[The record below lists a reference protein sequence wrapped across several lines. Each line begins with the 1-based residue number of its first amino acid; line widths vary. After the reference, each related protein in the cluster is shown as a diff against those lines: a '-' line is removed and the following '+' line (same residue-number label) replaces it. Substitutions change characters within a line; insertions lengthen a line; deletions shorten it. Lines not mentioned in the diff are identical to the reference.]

1 MRIENWELSHWPD
14 QPARVVS
21 SYNIYMQKISIV
33 GVPMDLGA
41 DRRGVDMGPSAL
53 RYANLNEKLVALGY
67 EVQDLG
73 DLGVI
78 IPETR
83 HFGDPHAKYL
93 REIADACIHLAN
105 LALKIRLDDRTPLVL
120 GGDHSIAVGTVSG
133 VAESFR
139 REGKKIGLM
148 WFDAHADF
156 NTPEISPSGNVH
168 GMPMAAIMG
177 YGPPELTQIFG
188 FSPKIAPEHAVMI
201 GIREV
206 DAAERELVKKSGVR
220 VFTMKEIDRRGIG
233 AVMDEAISVVTR
245 ETDGFAVT
253 LDADFLDPY
262 ESPGVATPVRGGADY
277 REAHLAMEMI
287 ADTKKMVSFEITEIN
302 PILDVQNKTA
312 QFGTELILSAF
323 GKQIL

>member
-1 MRIENWELSHWPD
+1 
-14 QPARVVS
+14 
-21 SYNIYMQKISIV
+21 
-33 GVPMDLGA
+33 MDLGA

-53 RYANLNEKLVALGY
+53 RYADLNERLQALGHD
-67 EVQDLG
+67 VHDMG
-73 DLGVI
+73 DLDVI

-83 HFGDPHAKYL
+83 HFGDPKAKYL
-93 REIADACIHLAN
+93 KEIADACTQLAN
-105 LALKIRLDDRTPLVL
+105 LVLQIRLEGRIPLVL

-133 VAESFR
+133 VSECFR
-139 REGKKIGLM
+139 RSGKKIGLI

-156 NTPEISPSGNVH
+156 NTPDISPSGNVH

-177 YGPPELTQIFG
+177 YGPVELTQIFG
-188 FSPKIAPEHAVMI
+188 FSPKILPEHAVQI

-206 DAAERELVKKSGVR
+206 DPQERELVKKSGIC

-233 AVMDEAISVVTR
+233 AVMDEAVSIVNR
-245 ETDGFAVT
+245 NTDGFAVT

-312 QFGTELILSAF
+312 HFGMELILSAF

>member
-1 MRIENWELSHWPD
+1 
-14 QPARVVS
+14 
-21 SYNIYMQKISIV
+21 MQKISII

-53 RYANLNEKLVALGY
+53 RYADLNEKLQALGH
-67 EVQDLG
+67 EVEDLG
-73 DLGVI
+73 DLDVI

-83 HFGDPHAKYL
+83 HFGDPNAKYL
-93 REIADACIHLAN
+93 KEIADACTQLASIV
-105 LALKIRLDDRTPLVL
+105 LRIRQEGRTPLVL
-120 GGDHSIAVGTVSG
+120 GGDHSIAVGSVSG

-139 REGKKIGLM
+139 EVGKKIGLI

-188 FSPKIAPEHAVMI
+188 FSPKILPQHAVQI

-206 DAAERELVKKSGVR
+206 DPEERELVKRSGVR
-220 VFTMKEIDRRGIG
+220 VFTMKEIDHRGIG
-233 AVMDEAISVVTR
+233 AVMDEAISVVTKG
-245 ETDGFAVT
+245 TDGFAVT

-277 REAHLAMEMI
+277 RESHLAMEMI

-302 PILDVQNKTA
+302 PILDVHNKTA
-312 QFGTELILSAF
+312 QFGMELILSAF

>member
-1 MRIENWELSHWPD
+1 MS
-14 QPARVVS
+14 
-21 SYNIYMQKISIV
+21 KISIV

-53 RYANLNEKLVALGY
+53 RYADLNERLQALGY
-67 EVQDLG
+67 DVEDLG
-73 DLGVI
+73 DLDVI

-93 REIADACIHLAN
+93 KEIADACVHLAN
-105 LALKIRLDDRTPLVL
+105 LVLEIHTNQRTPIVL

-133 VAESFR
+133 MAESFR
-139 REGKKIGLM
+139 RQKRKIGLM

-156 NTPEISPSGNVH
+156 NTPQISPSGNVH

-177 YGPPELTQIFG
+177 YGPIELTHVFG
-188 FSPKIAPEHAVMI
+188 FAPKIQPQHAVMI

-206 DAAERELVKKSGVR
+206 DPQERELVKKSGVR

-233 AVMDEAISVVTR
+233 SVMDEALSIVTKD
-245 ETDGFAVT
+245 TDGFSVT

-277 REAHLAMEMI
+277 REAHLAMEMV
-287 ADTKKMVSFEITEIN
+287 ADTKKMVSFEIAEIN
-302 PILDVQNKTA
+302 PILDVHNKTA
-312 QFGTELILSAF
+312 HFGMELILSAF
-323 GKQIL
+323 GKEIL

>member
-1 MRIENWELSHWPD
+1 
-14 QPARVVS
+14 
-21 SYNIYMQKISIV
+21 MQKVSIV

-53 RYANLNEKLVALGY
+53 RYADLNERLESLGY
-67 EVQDLG
+67 EVEDLG
-73 DLGVI
+73 DLDVI

-83 HFGDPHAKYL
+83 HFGDPRAKYL
-93 REIADACIHLAN
+93 REIADACVHLAN
-105 LALKIRLDDRTPLVL
+105 LVLGIRQRGHTPLVL

-139 REGKKIGLM
+139 RNGKTLGLL

-177 YGPPELTQIFG
+177 YGPAELTKIFG
-188 FSPKIAPEHAVMI
+188 FSPKIQPQHAVQI

-206 DAAERELVKKSGVR
+206 DPAERQLVKDSGIR
-220 VFTMKEIDRRGIG
+220 VFTMKDIDRRGIG
-233 AVMDEAISVVTR
+233 SVMDEALSIVSTS
-245 ETDGFAVT
+245 TDGFAVT

-287 ADTKKMVSFEITEIN
+287 ADTQKMVSFEITEIN

-312 QFGTELILSAF
+312 HFGMELILSAF

>member
-1 MRIENWELSHWPD
+1 
-14 QPARVVS
+14 
-21 SYNIYMQKISIV
+21 MQKISIV
-33 GVPMDLGA
+33 GVPMDLGV

-53 RYANLNEKLVALGY
+53 RYADLNERLQALGHD
-67 EVQDLG
+67 VHDMG
-73 DLGVI
+73 DLDVI

-83 HFGDPHAKYL
+83 HFGDPKAKYL
-93 REIADACIHLAN
+93 KEIADACTQLAN
-105 LALKIRLDDRTPLVL
+105 LVLQIRQEGRTPLVL

-133 VAESFR
+133 VSESFR
-139 REGKKIGLM
+139 RSEKKIGLI

-156 NTPEISPSGNVH
+156 NTPDISPSGNVH

-177 YGPPELTQIFG
+177 YGPVELTHIFG
-188 FSPKIAPEHAVMI
+188 FSPKILPEHAVQI

-206 DAAERELVKKSGVR
+206 DPQERELVKKSGIR

-233 AVMDEAISVVTR
+233 AVMDEAVSIVSR
-245 ETDGFAVT
+245 NTDGFAVT

-302 PILDVQNKTA
+302 PILDVHNKTA
-312 QFGTELILSAF
+312 HFGMELILSAF

>member
-1 MRIENWELSHWPD
+1 
-14 QPARVVS
+14 
-21 SYNIYMQKISIV
+21 MQKISIV

-53 RYANLNEKLVALGY
+53 RYADLNERLQALGH
-67 EVQDLG
+67 EVHDMG
-73 DLGVI
+73 DLDVI

-83 HFGDPHAKYL
+83 HFGDPKAKYL
-93 REIADACIHLAN
+93 KEIADACTHLAN
-105 LALKIRLDDRTPLVL
+105 LVLQIRQEGRTPLVL
-120 GGDHSIAVGTVSG
+120 GGDHSIAIGTVSG
-133 VAESFR
+133 VSECFR
-139 REGKKIGLM
+139 RSGKKIGLI

-177 YGPPELTQIFG
+177 YGPPELARIFG
-188 FSPKIAPEHAVMI
+188 FSPKILPEHAVQI

-206 DAAERELVKKSGVR
+206 DQQERELVKKSGIR

-233 AVMDEAISVVTR
+233 AVMDEALSIVNR
-245 ETDGFAVT
+245 DTDGFAVT

-287 ADTKKMVSFEITEIN
+287 ADTKKMLSFEITEIN

-312 QFGTELILSAF
+312 HFGMELILSAF

>member
-1 MRIENWELSHWPD
+1 MS
-14 QPARVVS
+14 
-21 SYNIYMQKISIV
+21 KISIV

-53 RYANLNEKLVALGY
+53 RYADLNEKLQALGY
-67 EVQDLG
+67 EVDDLG
-73 DLGVI
+73 DLDVI

-83 HFGDPHAKYL
+83 HFGDPQAKYL
-93 REIADACIHLAN
+93 KEIADACTHLAN
-105 LALKIRLDDRTPLVL
+105 LVLEIHTDHRTPIVL
-120 GGDHSIAVGTVSG
+120 GGDHSIAVGTISG
-133 VAESFR
+133 MAESFR
-139 REGKKIGLM
+139 RQNGKIGLM

-156 NTPEISPSGNVH
+156 NTPQISPSGNVH

-177 YGPPELTQIFG
+177 YGPIELTHIFG
-188 FSPKIAPEHAVMI
+188 FSPKIQPERAVMI

-206 DAAERELVKKSGVR
+206 DPQERELVKSSGVR

-233 AVMDEAISVVTR
+233 SVMDEALSIVTKD
-245 ETDGFAVT
+245 TDGFSVT

-277 REAHLAMEMI
+277 REAHLAMEMV
-287 ADTKKMVSFEITEIN
+287 ADTKKMVSFEIAEIN

-312 QFGTELILSAF
+312 HFGMELILSAF

>member
-1 MRIENWELSHWPD
+1 MS
-14 QPARVVS
+14 
-21 SYNIYMQKISIV
+21 KISIV

-41 DRRGVDMGPSAL
+41 DRRGVDMGPSSL
-53 RYANLNEKLVALGY
+53 RYADLNEKLQALGY
-67 EVQDLG
+67 EVDDLG
-73 DLGVI
+73 DLDVI

-93 REIADACIHLAN
+93 KEIADACTHLAN
-105 LALKIRLDDRTPLVL
+105 LVLEIHTDHRTPIVL
-120 GGDHSIAVGTVSG
+120 GGDHSIAVGTISG
-133 VAESFR
+133 MAESFR
-139 REGKKIGLM
+139 RQNGKIGLM

-156 NTPEISPSGNVH
+156 NTPQISPSGNVH

-177 YGPPELTQIFG
+177 YGPIELTRIFG
-188 FSPKIAPEHAVMI
+188 FSPKIQPERAVMI

-206 DAAERELVKKSGVR
+206 DPQERELVKSSGVR

-233 AVMDEAISVVTR
+233 SVMDEALSIVTKD
-245 ETDGFAVT
+245 TDGFSVT

-277 REAHLAMEMI
+277 REAHLAMEMV
-287 ADTKKMVSFEITEIN
+287 ADTKKMVSFEIAEIN
-302 PILDVQNKTA
+302 PILDVHNKTA
-312 QFGTELILSAF
+312 HFGMELILSAF

>member
-1 MRIENWELSHWPD
+1 
-14 QPARVVS
+14 
-21 SYNIYMQKISIV
+21 MQKISII

-53 RYANLNEKLVALGY
+53 RYADLNKKLQDLGY
-67 EVQDLG
+67 EVRDLG
-73 DLGVI
+73 DMDVI
-78 IPETR
+78 IPETH
-83 HFGDPHAKYL
+83 HFGDPRAKYL
-93 REIADACIHLAN
+93 KEISDACNHLAN
-105 LALKIRLDDRTPLVL
+105 LVLEIRQEGRMPLVL

-139 REGKKIGLM
+139 REGKKIGLL

-177 YGPPELTQIFG
+177 YGPMQLTQIFG
-188 FSPKIAPEHAVMI
+188 FSPKIQPEHAVQI

-206 DAAERELVKKSGVR
+206 DPDERQLVKKSGIHI
-220 VFTMKEIDRRGIG
+220 FTMKDIDKRGIG
-233 AVMDEAISVVTR
+233 SVMEEALAIVTKD
-245 ETDGFAVT
+245 TAGFAVT

-287 ADTKKMVSFEITEIN
+287 ADTNKMVSFEITEIN
-302 PILDVQNKTA
+302 PILDVHNKTA
-312 QFGTELILSAF
+312 QFGMELILSAF

>member
-1 MRIENWELSHWPD
+1 
-14 QPARVVS
+14 
-21 SYNIYMQKISIV
+21 MQKISIV
-33 GVPMDLGA
+33 GVPMDLGV

-53 RYANLNEKLVALGY
+53 RYADLNERLQALGHD
-67 EVQDLG
+67 VHDMG
-73 DLGVI
+73 DLDVI

-83 HFGDPHAKYL
+83 HFGDPKAKYL
-93 REIADACIHLAN
+93 KEIADACTQLAN
-105 LALKIRLDDRTPLVL
+105 LVLQIRQEGRTPLVL

-133 VAESFR
+133 VSESFR
-139 REGKKIGLM
+139 RSGKKIGLI

-156 NTPEISPSGNVH
+156 NTPDISPSGNVH

-177 YGPPELTQIFG
+177 YGPVELTHIFG
-188 FSPKIAPEHAVMI
+188 FSPKILPEHAVQI

-206 DAAERELVKKSGVR
+206 DPQERELVKKSGIR

-233 AVMDEAISVVTR
+233 AVMDEAVSIVSR
-245 ETDGFAVT
+245 NTDGFAVT

-302 PILDVQNKTA
+302 PILDVHNKTA
-312 QFGTELILSAF
+312 HFGMELILSAF

>member
-1 MRIENWELSHWPD
+1 
-14 QPARVVS
+14 
-21 SYNIYMQKISIV
+21 MQKISIV

-53 RYANLNEKLVALGY
+53 RYADLNEKLCALGH
-67 EVQDLG
+67 EVEDLG

-83 HFGDPHAKYL
+83 HFGDPKAKYL
-93 REIADACIHLAN
+93 KEIADACTHLAN
-105 LALKIRLDDRTPLVL
+105 LVLEVRRQGRTPLVL
-120 GGDHSIAVGTVSG
+120 GGDHSIAVGPVSG

-139 REGKKIGLM
+139 REGKRIGLL

-156 NTPEISPSGNVH
+156 NIPEISPSGNVH

-177 YGPPELTQIFG
+177 YGPPELSRIFG
-188 FSPKIAPEHAVMI
+188 FSPKIQPEHAVQI

-206 DAAERELVKKSGVR
+206 DPEERELVKKSGIR

-233 AVMDEAISVVTR
+233 AVMDEALSIVTHG
-245 ETDGFAVT
+245 TDGFATT

-312 QFGTELILSAF
+312 HFGMELILSAF

>member
-1 MRIENWELSHWPD
+1 MSG
-14 QPARVVS
+14 
-21 SYNIYMQKISIV
+21 ISIV

-53 RYANLNEKLVALGY
+53 RYADINEKLKNLGY
-67 EVQDLG
+67 DVQDLG
-73 DLGVI
+73 DLDVI
-78 IPETR
+78 IPEVR
-83 HFGDPHAKYL
+83 HFGDPRAKYL
-93 REIADACIHLAN
+93 KEIADACTHLAN
-105 LALKIRLDDRTPLVL
+105 LVLEIHQEGRTPIVL

-133 VAESFR
+133 MAESFR
-139 REGKKIGLM
+139 RRGKKLGLL

-156 NTPEISPSGNVH
+156 NTPDISPSGNVH
-168 GMPMAAIMG
+168 GMPMASIMG
-177 YGPPELTQIFG
+177 YGPIELTHIFG
-188 FSPKIAPEHAVMI
+188 FSPKILPEHAVMI

-206 DAAERELVKKSGVR
+206 DMEERTLVKQSGVR

-233 AVMDEAISVVTR
+233 SVMDEALAIVTTG
-245 ETDGFAVT
+245 TDGFAAT
-253 LDADFLDPY
+253 LDADFLDPI

-287 ADTKKMVSFEITEIN
+287 ADTKKMASFEITEIN

-312 QFGTELILSAF
+312 AFGMELILSAF

>member
-1 MRIENWELSHWPD
+1 MVEMDKLS
-14 QPARVVS
+14 
-21 SYNIYMQKISIV
+21 II

-53 RYANLNEKLVALGY
+53 RYANLNQRLKDLGY
-67 EVQDLG
+67 EVEDLG

-78 IPETR
+78 IPETQ
-83 HFGDPHAKYL
+83 HYGDPHAKYL
-93 REIADACIHLAN
+93 KEIAAACLHLAS
-105 LALKIRLDDRTPLVL
+105 LTLDCAELGRIPVVL

-133 VAESFR
+133 MSEAFR
-139 REGKKIGLM
+139 RRKKTLGLM
-148 WFDAHADF
+148 WFDAHADM

-168 GMPMAAIMG
+168 GMPMASILG
-177 YGPPELTQIFG
+177 YGPPELTHIFG
-188 FSPKIAPEHAVMI
+188 FAPKIRPEHAVMI

-206 DAAERELVKKSGVR
+206 DKEERELVKRSGVR

-233 AVMDEAISVVTR
+233 NVMDEALSLVTNG
-245 ETDGFAVT
+245 TDGFSVT

-277 REAHLAMEMI
+277 REAHLAMEMV
-287 ADTKKMVSFEITEIN
+287 ADAKKLASFEITEIN

-312 QFGTELILSAF
+312 HFGMELILSAF

>member
-1 MRIENWELSHWPD
+1 
-14 QPARVVS
+14 
-21 SYNIYMQKISIV
+21 MQKVSII

-53 RYANLNEKLVALGY
+53 RYANLNEKLQELGY
-67 EVQDLG
+67 EVRDFG
-73 DLGVI
+73 DLDVI
-78 IPETR
+78 IQETH
-83 HFGDPHAKYL
+83 HFGDPKAKYL
-93 REIADACIHLAN
+93 KEIADACNNLAN
-105 LALKIRLDDRTPLVL
+105 LVLEASQEGNMPLVL

-133 VAESFR
+133 VSESFR
-139 REGKKIGLM
+139 RQQKKIGLL

-156 NTPEISPSGNVH
+156 NTPDISPSGNVH

-177 YGPPELTQIFG
+177 YGPIQLTHIFG
-188 FSPKIAPEHAVMI
+188 FAPKIQPEHAVQI

-206 DAAERELVKKSGVR
+206 DPDERQLVKKSGIR
-220 VFTMKEIDRRGIG
+220 VFTMKDIDKRGIG
-233 AVMDEAISVVTR
+233 AIMDEALSIVTKG
-245 ETDGFAVT
+245 TAGFAVT

-287 ADTKKMVSFEITEIN
+287 ADTNKMVSFEIAEIN
-302 PILDVQNKTA
+302 PILDVHNKTA
-312 QFGTELILSAF
+312 QFGMELILSAF

>member
-1 MRIENWELSHWPD
+1 
-14 QPARVVS
+14 
-21 SYNIYMQKISIV
+21 
-33 GVPMDLGA
+33 
-41 DRRGVDMGPSAL
+41 MGPSAL
-53 RYANLNEKLVALGY
+53 RYADLNERLQSLGY

-73 DLGVI
+73 DLDVI

-93 REIADACIHLAN
+93 KEIAESCTHLAN
-105 LALKIRLDDRTPLVL
+105 LVLEIRQQGRTPLIL
-120 GGDHSIAVGTVSG
+120 GGDHSIAVGTTSG

-139 REGKKIGLM
+139 RLGRKVGLL

-156 NTPEISPSGNVH
+156 NIPEISPSGNVH

-177 YGPPELTQIFG
+177 YGPIELTHIFG
-188 FSPKIAPEHAVMI
+188 FAPKIEPEHAVQI

-206 DAAERELVKKSGVR
+206 DPEERQLVKRSGVH
-220 VFTMKEIDRRGIG
+220 VFTMKDIDRRGIG
-233 AVMDEAISVVTR
+233 SVMDEALSIVTNG
-245 ETDGFAVT
+245 TDGYAVT

-287 ADTKKMVSFEITEIN
+287 ADTKKMVSFEIAEIN
-302 PILDVQNKTA
+302 PILDVHNKTA
-312 QFGTELILSAF
+312 QFGMELILSAF

>member
-1 MRIENWELSHWPD
+1 MS
-14 QPARVVS
+14 
-21 SYNIYMQKISIV
+21 KISIV

-53 RYANLNEKLVALGY
+53 RYADLNEKLQALGY
-67 EVQDLG
+67 EVDDLG
-73 DLGVI
+73 DLDVI

-83 HFGDPHAKYL
+83 HFGDPQAKYL
-93 REIADACIHLAN
+93 KEIADACTHLAN
-105 LALKIRLDDRTPLVL
+105 LVLEIHTDHRTPIVL
-120 GGDHSIAVGTVSG
+120 GGDHSIAVGTMSG
-133 VAESFR
+133 MAESFR
-139 REGKKIGLM
+139 RQNAKIGLM

-156 NTPEISPSGNVH
+156 NTPQISPSGNVH

-177 YGPPELTQIFG
+177 YGPIELTRIFG
-188 FSPKIAPEHAVMI
+188 FSPKIQPERAVMI

-206 DAAERELVKKSGVR
+206 DPQERELVKSSGVR

-233 AVMDEAISVVTR
+233 SVMDEALSIVTKD
-245 ETDGFAVT
+245 TDGFSVT

-277 REAHLAMEMI
+277 REAHLAMEMV

-302 PILDVQNKTA
+302 PILDVHNKTA
-312 QFGTELILSAF
+312 HFGMELILSAF

>member
-1 MRIENWELSHWPD
+1 MS
-14 QPARVVS
+14 
-21 SYNIYMQKISIV
+21 KISIV

-53 RYANLNEKLVALGY
+53 RYADLNEKLQALGY
-67 EVQDLG
+67 EVDDLG
-73 DLGVI
+73 DLDVI

-93 REIADACIHLAN
+93 KEIADACTHLAN
-105 LALKIRLDDRTPLVL
+105 LVLEIHTDHRTPIVL
-120 GGDHSIAVGTVSG
+120 GGDHSIAVGTISG
-133 VAESFR
+133 MAESFR
-139 REGKKIGLM
+139 RQNSKIGLM

-156 NTPEISPSGNVH
+156 NTPQISPSGNVH

-177 YGPPELTQIFG
+177 YGPIELTHIFG
-188 FSPKIAPEHAVMI
+188 FSPKIQPERAVMI

-206 DAAERELVKKSGVR
+206 DPQERELVKSSGVR

-233 AVMDEAISVVTR
+233 SVMDEALSIVTKD
-245 ETDGFAVT
+245 TDGFSVT

-277 REAHLAMEMI
+277 REAHLAMEMV
-287 ADTKKMVSFEITEIN
+287 ADTKKMVSFEIAEIN

-312 QFGTELILSAF
+312 HFGMELILSAF

>member
-1 MRIENWELSHWPD
+1 MR
-14 QPARVVS
+14 
-21 SYNIYMQKISIV
+21 KISIV

-53 RYANLNEKLVALGY
+53 RYADLNEKLQELGL
-67 EVQDLG
+67 EVEDLG
-73 DLGVI
+73 DLDVI

-93 REIADACIHLAN
+93 KEIADACAHLAN
-105 LALKIRLDDRTPLVL
+105 LVLEIRQKGRTPLVL

-156 NTPEISPSGNVH
+156 NTPDISPSGNVH
-168 GMPMAAIMG
+168 GMPMASIMG
-177 YGPPELTQIFG
+177 YGPIELTHILG
-188 FSPKIAPEHAVMI
+188 FSPKIRPESAVMI

-206 DAAERELVKKSGVR
+206 DVKERELVKQSGVR
-220 VFTMKEIDRRGIG
+220 VFTMKEIDQRGIG
-233 AVMDEAISVVTR
+233 NVMDEALTIVTKA
-245 ETDGFAVT
+245 TDGFAVT

-277 REAHLAMEMI
+277 REAHLAMEMV

-312 QFGTELILSAF
+312 HFGVELILSAF